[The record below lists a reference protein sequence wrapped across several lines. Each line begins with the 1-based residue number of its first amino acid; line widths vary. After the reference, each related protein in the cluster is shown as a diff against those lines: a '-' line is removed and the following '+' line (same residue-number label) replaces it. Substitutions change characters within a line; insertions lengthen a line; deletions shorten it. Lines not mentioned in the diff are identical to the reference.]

1 MRLINIRRTM
11 SVGLFAAFWLIT
23 GCTRP
28 GTHNDSNS
36 TASEQPTPGDWIIVR
51 YEVEPDTLNPLLL
64 TGITSSY
71 VLHGA
76 NNSQIY
82 EFLLGYDTRDWTIS
96 KPLLAESPPQVS
108 EDHSMYV
115 FTIRDGVKWHD
126 GKPLTT
132 DDVLFSFKAAMCP
145 LVDSAAIR
153 SYLTDL
159 DNVEQLEGRKI
170 RFTVSKPNWQ
180 TVSTLAN
187 TLAILPKHVFD
198 PKGLLDGF
206 TFKEIIGA
214 KGKTDPKIKEFA
226 EAFNRH
232 PNNRIP
238 VGSGPYKF
246 ERWDAGR
253 EIVLARNDEYWGP
266 KAYLD
271 KIVIRIIPDYTTA
284 LTALKAGEIDLNPR
298 LLPIQHAQQT
308 GDAAFDQHFVKT
320 VYATPGYNYIGW
332 NTQRV
337 FFKDRRVR
345 QALTMLVNRQ
355 QILDTVRF
363 GLGKI
368 GVSSFVPNSPDFNP
382 NIRPL
387 PYDPKKAQELLDEAG
402 WKDSNHDGIRDKD
415 GTAFR
420 FEFLLPSGSTSS
432 AGLAAIVKEDFRKAG
447 IDMTMRTLEPAVFFE
462 NLREHK
468 FDAAVAGWSADLIQ
482 DPYQLWHS
490 SSAANGGSNFVSFA
504 NAEADRIMEQAR
516 LEFDSGKRKQL
527 YWRLQEILH
536 EEQPYTFLWY
546 PEEVAAYHKR
556 FQNAKWIPLRP
567 GYDLNEWFVPR
578 ESQKFGRASKN

>member
-1 MRLINIRRTM
+1 VSKTM
-11 SVGLFAAFWLIT
+11 SVGLFAVFWLIT

-36 TASEQPTPGDWIIVR
+36 TASEQPAPGDWIIVR
-51 YEVEPDTLNPLLL
+51 YEAEPDTLNPLLL
-64 TGITSSY
+64 TTIMSSY

-76 NNSQIY
+76 NNSQVY
-82 EFLLGYDTRDWTIS
+82 EYLLGYDTRDWTIS
-96 KPLLAESPPQVS
+96 KPLLAESLPQVS
-108 EDHSMYV
+108 EDHSVYV

-132 DDVLFSFKAAMCP
+132 EDVLFSFKAVMCP
-145 LVDSAAIR
+145 LVDSALFR

-159 DNVEQLEGRKI
+159 ADVEQLEGRKI
-170 RFTVSKPNWQ
+170 RFTVGKPNWQ
-180 TVSTLAN
+180 QVSTLAN
-187 TLAILPKHVFD
+187 TLPIIPKHVFD
-198 PKGLLDGF
+198 PKGLLDVY
-206 TFKEIIGA
+206 TFKEIIG
-214 KGKTDPKIKEFA
+214 GQRKTDPKIKEFA

-246 ERWDAGR
+246 ERWDTGR
-253 EIVLARNDEYWGP
+253 EIVLVRNEEYWGP
-266 KAYLD
+266 KPYLD

-308 GDAAFDQHFVKT
+308 GDAAFDQRFLKT
-320 VYATPGYNYIGW
+320 VYAIPGYNYIGW
-332 NTQRV
+332 NMKRV
-337 FFKDRRVR
+337 FFKDKRVR

-355 QILDTVRF
+355 QIINTVRF
-363 GLGKI
+363 GLGKV
-368 GVSSFVPNSPDFNP
+368 GVSPFVPDSPDFNP

-387 PYDPKKAQELLDEAG
+387 PYDPKHAQELLDEAG

-420 FEFLLPSGSTSS
+420 FEFLLPSGNT
-432 AGLAAIVKEDFRKAG
+432 AGAQLAAIVKEDFRKAG
-447 IDMTMRTLEPAVFFE
+447 IDVTLRTLETNLFYQ

-468 FDAAVAGWSADLIQ
+468 FDAAAAGWSADLIQ
-482 DPYQLWHS
+482 DPYQAWHS
-490 SSAANGGSNFVSFA
+490 SSAANGGSNYVSFA
-504 NAEADRIMEQAR
+504 NVEADHIMEQAR
-516 LEFDSGKRKQL
+516 LEFDSEKRKQL
-527 YWRLQEILH
+527 YWRLQEIIH

-556 FQNAKWIPLRP
+556 FQSVKWLPLRP
-567 GYDLNEWFVPR
+567 GYDLSQWFVPR
-578 ESQKFGRASKN
+578 ESQKFGRSKN